1 LNLPFFIAKRYI
13 FSKKSR
19 NAINVITGITV
30 LAIAVI
36 SFSLVIILSALN
48 GFESLLLNL
57 YSNFDPDLKIEVVE
71 GKTFELS
78 QGKIS
83 RIENVPGVVGLYDC
97 IEENAVI
104 MHNDNKVIAT
114 LKGVDTNYIKLS
126 GMERHIAAGT
136 IDLVINGSPRAILG
150 AGIDQNLTSD
160 VSNPYTILTM
170 YVPKKGNYSIN
181 DPDGVQEMQ
190 INPGGVL
197 LMDQIINEKYVIV
210 PLSFARKFFEYKTE
224 VSYLEVK
231 IDSLSDTDQVQEE
244 IRSIVGGDFTVKNRL
259 EQQASIFQMFKKEKR
274 STFAIL
280 MLILVVATFNLI
292 GALTMMVL
300 EKKKDLGTFKSMGGT
315 QKLIRRIYYFEG
327 ITISMIGALL
337 GMVLGVSL
345 VMLQIKF
352 HLLELENSIVDY
364 YPVKL
369 LGTDLMLILAV
380 TLLLGFLTSIY
391 PAKMAARE
399 IGS

>member
-1 LNLPFFIAKRYI
+1 MNLPFFIAKRYI